1 MLAKGLA
8 LMIAALWLTGCSGG
22 ASAEDQAAAQNAL
35 TTWKSKQPTS
45 YSFILTPTGEHPGS
59 EALISV
65 ENDVVIDV
73 AQPSGA
79 ADDYAKYTMTA
90 VLEETV
96 AASREYDRFRA
107 GYDPELGFLMWYDV
121 PPEHGAGDGVPGY
134 GLSVRCLA
142 PSMGVESCAEFL

>member
-1 MLAKGLA
+1 VLQKFASVTWLAIA
-8 LMIAALWLTGCSGG
+8 LGGCSGG

-35 TTWKSKQPTS
+35 TTWKSKQPTK

-79 ADDYAKYTMTA
+79 ADDYAKYTMTG

-96 AASREYDRFRA
+96 AASQEYDRFRA

-121 PPEHGAGDGVPGY
+121 PPDHGAGDGVPGY

>member
-1 MLAKGLA
+1 MLQKVLGVTLLA
-8 LMIAALWLTGCSGG
+8 VALGGCSQG
-22 ASAEDQAAAQNAL
+22 ASEETQAAAHNAL
-35 TTWKSKQPTS
+35 TTWKTKQPAQ
-45 YSFILTPTGEHPGS
+45 YSFILTPTGNHPGS

-65 ENDVVIDV
+65 ENDVVVDV

-79 ADDYAKYTMTA
+79 QDDYSKYTMTG

-96 AASREYDRFRA
+96 AASQEYDRFIA

-121 PPEHGAGDGVPGY
+121 PPDHGAGDGVPGY

-142 PSMGVESCAEFL
+142 PSAGVESCAEFL